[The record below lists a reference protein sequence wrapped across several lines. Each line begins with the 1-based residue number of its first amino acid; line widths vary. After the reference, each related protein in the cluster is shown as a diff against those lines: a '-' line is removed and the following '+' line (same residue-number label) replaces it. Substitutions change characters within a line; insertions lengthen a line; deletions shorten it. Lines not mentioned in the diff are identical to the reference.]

1 MDSFSFIDLT
11 SINARLKL
19 SGEDKVDLLDRLST
33 NDISN
38 LKEHG
43 QGMSTVLTT
52 NKGRI
57 IDLIKVYFVEDCLL
71 LVSDIKSISKVSE
84 WIEFYTIMEDVTQ
97 INVSDDTFQ
106 IRIFS
111 DDLNR
116 IFSEKQDCEMDHFFV
131 RDISG
136 AKVTIATNKMNQK
149 QCFDVFGQ
157 KSDKKNIIEFLLN
170 FGTQLDSSQFENL
183 RISLGYPKFGNEL
196 TEDFNPLEALLID
209 HISFNKGCYIGQE
222 VVARLNTYDKVQ
234 RQLVQISS
242 NHPLSIGE
250 IEFEGKTV
258 GIITSAMQNNGI
270 AYINKKILNETT
282 QVQYGSFD
290 AKIHP
295 ISI

>member
-19 SGEDKVDLLDRLST
+19 CGEDKVDLLDRLST
-33 NDISN
+33 NDIST

-57 IDLIKVYFVEDCLL
+57 IDLIKVYFLEDSLL
-71 LVSDIKSISKVSE
+71 LISDIKSISKVSE

-111 DDLNR
+111 DDLYN
-116 IFSEKQDCEMDHFFV
+116 IFPEHQESKMDDFFV
-131 RDISG
+131 QHLCG
-136 AKVTIATNKMNQK
+136 AKITIASNKMNQK
-149 QCFDVFGQ
+149 QCFDVIGE
-157 KSDKKNIIEFLLN
+157 KSDKKNIIEFLAN
-170 FGTQLDSSQFENL
+170 FGTQIESSQFENL

-242 NHPLSIGE
+242 NHPIGIGE

-270 AYINKKILNETT
+270 AYVNKKILNETT
-282 QVQYGSFD
+282 QVKYGSLD
-290 AKIHP
+290 VEIHP
-295 ISI
+295 I

>member
-33 NDISN
+33 NDIST

-57 IDLIKVYFVEDCLL
+57 IDLIKVYFVEDYLL

-111 DDLNR
+111 DDLNS

-157 KSDKKNIIEFLLN
+157 KSDKKNIIKFLLN
-170 FGTQLDSSQFENL
+170 FGTQLESSQFENL

-242 NHPLSIGE
+242 NHPLGIGE

-270 AYINKKILNETT
+270 AYVNKKILNETI

-290 AKIHP
+290 VEIHP
-295 ISI
+295 I

>member
-33 NDISN
+33 NDISI

-57 IDLIKVYFVEDCLL
+57 IDLIKVYFVEDYLL

-111 DDLNR
+111 DDLNS

-157 KSDKKNIIEFLLN
+157 KSDKKNIIKFLLN
-170 FGTQLDSSQFENL
+170 FGTQLESSQFENL

-242 NHPLSIGE
+242 NHPLGIGE

-270 AYINKKILNETT
+270 AYVNKKILNETT
-282 QVQYGSFD
+282 QVKYGSLD
-290 AKIHP
+290 VEIHP
-295 ISI
+295 I

>member
-19 SGEDKVDLLDRLST
+19 CGEDKVDLLDRLST
-33 NDISN
+33 NDIST

-57 IDLIKVYFVEDCLL
+57 IDLIKVYFLEDYLL
-71 LVSDIKSISKVSE
+71 LISDIKSISKVSE

-111 DDLNR
+111 DDLR
-116 IFSEKQDCEMDHFFV
+116 SIFPEHQESKMDDFFV
-131 RDISG
+131 QDLCG
-136 AKVTIATNKMNQK
+136 AKITIASNKMNQK
-149 QCFDVFGQ
+149 QCFDVIGE
-157 KSDKKNIIEFLLN
+157 KSDKKNIIEFLAN
-170 FGTQLDSSQFENL
+170 FGTQIESSQFENL

-270 AYINKKILNETT
+270 AYVNKKILNETT
-282 QVQYGSFD
+282 QVQYGSLD
-290 AKIHP
+290 IEIHP
-295 ISI
+295 I